1 MSNHANL
8 KQDEHSFTDLFGDDV
23 VRLKGDKVAE
33 IRQAFAPTLAQ
44 KERQKA
50 AAASAQD
57 HPADALSEFISDWIE
72 PDDPIGWRRN
82 GVQDGVFRSL
92 KRGQYTPGAS
102 LNLNPCWRC
111 TVRAPNM
118 GAQAPL
124 MS

>member
-50 AAASAQD
+50 AAAQCA
-57 HPADALSEFISDWIE
+57 PRTW
-72 PDDPIGWRRN
+72 GRRRHLCHDKEKY
-82 GVQDGVFRSL
+82 G
-92 KRGQYTPGAS
+92 
-102 LNLNPCWRC
+102 C
-111 TVRAPNM
+111 
-118 GAQAPL
+118 
-124 MS
+124 